1 MSVKGRKFR
10 QARHKPTDHGH
21 TFKAIFQAKH
31 AIGRERLP
39 VGRASRTGRT
49 RHAPA
54 DTLVQARIDTAAVD
68 EEVCAG
74 CGLEQHLWKGNKGK
88 GYPQDGEHYCC
99 QPCADEIDCACQQ

>member
-54 DTLVQARIDTAAVD
+54 DTLAQARIDTAAVD